1 MWLLLGEPE
10 TMDIAEW
17 RKKIDEL
24 DCRLVELLNQRA
36 TAARE
41 IGKLKRNTS
50 MPIYEPDREK
60 IIFENVRKA
69 NRGPL
74 PDSELRG
81 VYERIIDVMRN
92 LQKNE
97 ITPASKASDGQSS
110 SLEK

>member
-1 MWLLLGEPE
+1 
-10 TMDIAEW
+10 MDIADW

-36 TAARE
+36 SAAQE

-92 LQKNE
+92 IQKNE
-97 ITPASKASDGQSS
+97 ITPAVESGDKHTEFDV
-110 SLEK
+110 EVND